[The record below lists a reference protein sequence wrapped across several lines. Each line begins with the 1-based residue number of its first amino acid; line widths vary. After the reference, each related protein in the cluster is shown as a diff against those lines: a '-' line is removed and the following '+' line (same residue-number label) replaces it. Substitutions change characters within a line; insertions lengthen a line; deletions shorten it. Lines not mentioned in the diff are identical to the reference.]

1 MNLRPVNSQ
10 TSTTRAELELAEVA
24 LRDILRGDFT
34 ANSRSDA
41 TSLGRIL
48 VHVVNMHQAIS
59 ISPERHANVAK
70 RLGDFAVSTSKMAS
84 RNPEAAPQLER
95 LSGFF
100 RAAGERLSGT
110 LHAD

>member
-1 MNLRPVNSQ
+1 MNSQ

-34 ANSRSDA
+34 TTAKSDA
-41 TSLGRIL
+41 TSLSRIL

-59 ISPERHANVAK
+59 ISPERHATVAK

-84 RNPEAAPQLER
+84 RNPEAAPKLEQ

-100 RAAGERLSGT
+100 RAAGERLNGT